1 MDKALIELHAPGV
14 GTQQH
19 MPENGAAWSPGW
31 HVRAAMVS
39 SLSGWVNKVLGVLYI
54 VNETCTVGI
63 VSRRY
68 LTTGHPSV
76 V

>member
-14 GTQQH
+14 GTQQP